1 MSLTVASSSN
11 FQLIVNNALE
21 VYRKRTKNDLL
32 HPLATELQNCDTPSD
47 ILAVL
52 QHQVRGLDQSRWTKW
67 LDPTINV
74 FLSFSQTV
82 GTVGLVCPR
91 SSTYPRSALMFI
103 WQAFSPAT
111 VVFAGIGV
119 LLSVC
124 ILDNLCVGHSNI
136 YGFQTAKQVRAIHE
150 TL

>member
-1 MSLTVASSSN
+1 MSLTVALSSN

-52 QHQVRGLDQSRWTKW
+52 QHEVRGLDQSRWTKW

-74 FLSFSQTV
+74 FLSLRQL
-82 GTVGLVCPR
+82 GQ
-91 SSTYPRSALMFI
+91 SAWCAQGHPL
-103 WQAFSPAT
+103 
-111 VVFAGIGV
+111 
-119 LLSVC
+119 
-124 ILDNLCVGHSNI
+124 ILDLHSCSFGRHSLPRRWSSPESAFFFQCVSSITFVWVILTYTVFRQLRRFGQSTKL
-136 YGFQTAKQVRAIHE
+136 F
-150 TL
+150 